1 MGSIFK
7 SQPSTPAPPP
17 PPPPSTYRDEI
28 GGTEQVP
35 VKNPDGTYTYITRK
49 LPLTDEQK
57 AEQEAYDKIMKDAL
71 AEIQK
76 LSSTDYD
83 HDPQTQKVL
92 DAWEA
97 ESQSILQETFEERS
111 DEEDKILARRGLSS
125 SSAGEAARRRRLVDK
140 QEAQS
145 QLNREKNLLADD
157 VRHEKLALQQNL
169 YNIASNRQDVE
180 QARALSSATSG
191 MSAVSSINAGNRA
204 SIADYYSRQLKQQN
218 SKLQNGVGLFGNV
231 LGQTMG
237 VPAQTLGS
245 VLKIF

>member
-35 VKNPDGTYTYITRK
+35 VKNPDGAYTYITRK

-97 ESQSILQETFEERS
+97 ESQSILQQTFEERS
-111 DEEDKILARRGLSS
+111 DEEDKIL
-125 SSAGEAARRRRLVDK
+125 
-140 QEAQS
+140 
-145 QLNREKNLLADD
+145 
-157 VRHEKLALQQNL
+157 
-169 YNIASNRQDVE
+169 
-180 QARALSSATSG
+180 ARALSSATSG

-237 VPAQTLGS
+237 APAQTLGS